1 MNAVDGMFTKD
12 PVQFAGDYFDYVRS
26 VLDRIDRDEVATFI
40 RTLLDA
46 RDRGAAVFFIGNGG
60 SASTASHFAN
70 DLSIGTQTYDQ
81 PFRVT
86 SLTDNT
92 AVLTALGNDCG
103 FDDVFVRQLRVQARA
118 GDVLVAISVSGN
130 SPNLVKALEYGRTA
144 GIRTVALT
152 ATDGGRVRQIA
163 DEGIHVP
170 TGPGEYGPAE
180 DAHLVLNHLAGN
192 YLMRYVRGA

>member
-1 MNAVDGMFTKD
+1 MNAVDEIFTKD
-12 PVQFAGDYFDYVRS
+12 PVQFAGAYFDYVRT
-26 VLDRIDRDEVATFI
+26 VLDRIDRAEVATFI

-70 DLSIGTQTYDQ
+70 DLSIGTHSYEK

-92 AVLTALGNDCG
+92 AILTALGNDCG
-103 FDDVFVRQLRVQARA
+103 FDDVFVRQLRVQAKA

-130 SPNLVKALEYGRTA
+130 SPNLVKALEYGRAA
-144 GIRTVALT
+144 GIRTIALT
-152 ATDGGRVRQIA
+152 ATDGGRMKQMA

-170 TGPGEYGPAE
+170 TGQGEYGPAE
-180 DAHLVLNHLAGN
+180 DAHLVLNHLAGA